1 MKIENIQHLEDE
13 VRIDFDNGE
22 VVFVPKLLFY
32 DFQLKI
38 GASVESQQYLSLLQA
53 KKKHQVQQYVH
64 QLLTHRDL
72 SSYEI
77 NHKLSVK
84 FKLSQEDINEVIAP
98 YKDKKIIDDDRYA
111 KEKINQLSL
120 RGYGYAKIVAYFEQ
134 KGLPMEEILSYFTDD
149 YPQLEHSAAFAVAQK
164 YIRLKKSTDEKIK
177 KGLYQRLISAGFTSE
192 TIHATMNK
200 VGLTIDFPW
209 E

>member
-38 GASVESQQYLSLLQA
+38 GASIEPQQYLSLLQA

-77 NHKLSVK
+77 YHKLSVK

-98 YKDKKIIDDDRYA
+98 YKDKKIIDDDRYT
-111 KEKINQLSL
+111 KEKISQLSL

-134 KGLPMEEILSYFTDD
+134 RGFPLEEIAYCFPSNYA
-149 YPQLEHSAAFAVAQK
+149 QIEHSAALTIAQK
-164 YIRLKKSTDEKIK
+164 YIRSKKAADDKVK
-177 KGLYQRLISAGFTSE
+177 KGLYQRLINAGFTSQ
-192 TIHATMNK
+192 TIHATMNE